1 MRQPFDKL
9 IQSLQ
14 REVLDLKS
22 AKKLATS
29 SLKTT
34 TKSISGTAVIRSY
47 GGTDIAVTKAILV
60 TINTPDGLPA
70 PFSVAISNRLGWR
83 GFYIT
88 NYNVPDAAG
97 FLLIPRPRTSLDGD
111 MTAGESKNVSVTV
124 DVTSTNDITLSAT
137 QVDFEDY

>member
-29 SLKTT
+29 SLKTV

-47 GGTDIAVTKAILV
+47 GGATIAVTKAILV
-60 TINTPDGLPA
+60 TINTADGLPA
-70 PFSVAISNRLGWR
+70 PFSVAISDRTGWR
-83 GFYIT
+83 GFRFV

-97 FLLIPRPRTSLDGD
+97 FLIVPVTRTSLDGD
-111 MTAGESKNVSVTV
+111 MTYGESKNVDVTV

-137 QVDFEDY
+137 QVDFEDF